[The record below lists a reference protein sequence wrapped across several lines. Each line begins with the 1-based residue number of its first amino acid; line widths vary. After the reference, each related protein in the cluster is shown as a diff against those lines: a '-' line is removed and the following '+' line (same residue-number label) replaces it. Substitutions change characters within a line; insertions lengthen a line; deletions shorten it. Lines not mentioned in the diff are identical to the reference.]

1 MPLALDITLIL
12 VLVTLVLTLV
22 PLLIQ
27 LHKTARGIDRFL
39 ATVQKDVSQIAED
52 VHASRLR
59 MDHMAGSVEVSLAEF
74 SAFSKTIGAV
84 GHTVEALH
92 AHFQRSFESASR
104 GLGGFMGAI
113 STVLALFKSKPS
125 TLETP

>member
-12 VLVTLVLTLV
+12 VLVTLVAALV

-39 ATVQKDVSQIAED
+39 STVQKDVSQISED

-59 MDHMAGSVEVSLAEF
+59 MDHMAGSVEMSLAEF

-92 AHFQRSFESASR
+92 AQFHTGFESASR
-104 GLGGFMGAI
+104 SLGGFMGAI
-113 STVLALFKSKPS
+113 SSALTLFKSK
-125 TLETP
+125 

>member
-12 VLVTLVLTLV
+12 VLVILVATLV

-27 LHKTARGIDRFL
+27 LHKTARGLDRFL
-39 ATVQKDVSQIAED
+39 VRVEKDISQIAGD

-59 MDHMAGSVEVSLAEF
+59 MDRMAGSVEVSLGEF
-74 SAFSKTIGAV
+74 SAFAKTIGAV

-92 AHFQRSFESASR
+92 AQFRGSFESASR
-104 GLGGFMGAI
+104 GLGGFLGAV
-113 STVLALFKSKPS
+113 SSVLALFKSKSS
-125 TLETP
+125 TQEPQ

>member
-12 VLVTLVLTLV
+12 VLVTLVAALV

-39 ATVQKDVSQIAED
+39 ATVQRDVSQIAED

-92 AHFQRSFESASR
+92 AHFHSSFESASR

-113 STVLALFKSKPS
+113 STVLALFKSR
-125 TLETP
+125 